1 MVVRPA
7 SLQANDTVGIVSLGS
22 PLDPNIINERILYL
36 ESLGFNV
43 LVGESVFRY
52 TGFLSGS
59 DEERANDFMRMI
71 VNEQVKW
78 ILPVRGG
85 VGVAGILRYLDWDL
99 IRQNPKI
106 VTGYSDI
113 TVLLNALYQFADLE
127 TLHSLMLIDFK
138 LSTPAFNFNQL
149 FRAISN
155 TQVPTQLKTPRRM
168 LRYSIVPGV
177 AEGEIVG
184 GNLTSII
191 GTLATPYE
199 IDTTGKLF
207 FIEEV
212 NEPVHRVYRQLLHLE
227 EAGKF
232 DDCAGVLIG
241 RCTNCQTS
249 YGVNY
254 EQLLEEFFSSIGKPT
269 LANIASGHGQYK
281 TTIPIGAEA
290 IMDSEN
296 DVIETINP
304 VVI

>member
-7 SLQANDTVGIVSLGS
+7 RLQANDTVGIVSLGS

-113 TVLLNALYQFADLE
+113 SVLLNALYQFADLE

-155 TQVPTQLKTPRRM
+155 TQVPTQLKTLDVCFGIR
-168 LRYSIVPGV
+168 LFLV
-177 AEGEIVG
+177 
-184 GNLTSII
+184 L
-191 GTLATPYE
+191 LK
-199 IDTTGKLF
+199 GKLLEG
-207 FIEEV
+207 ILRRSLV
-212 NEPVHRVYRQLLHLE
+212 RLLHPMKLIQLE
-227 EAGKF
+227 
-232 DDCAGVLIG
+232 
-241 RCTNCQTS
+241 S
-249 YGVNY
+249 YS
-254 EQLLEEFFSSIGKPT
+254 LLK
-269 LANIASGHGQYK
+269 K
-281 TTIPIGAEA
+281 
-290 IMDSEN
+290 
-296 DVIETINP
+296 
-304 VVI
+304 